1 MLAKGH
7 SYLKK
12 PAGQSCKF
20 VKLCMPLCC
29 HRGVTRGVEGMTD
42 SPALFQKLEK
52 SALISGENVLIAVI
66 YELNFLFKV
75 QFLRVSRKKNRDF
88 TLRGLSFSY
97 CRLFFYRSALIP
109 KKLPC
114 PKKFLVT
121 HLYHQALKA

>member
-29 HRGVTRGVEGMTD
+29 HRGVTRGDEGMTD

-75 QFLRVSRKKNRDF
+75 QFLRVSRKKEQRF
-88 TLRGLSFSY
+88 YPAEPFFFVLQIIFLSKCPNS
-97 CRLFFYRSALIP
+97 
-109 KKLPC
+109 KKTPLS
-114 PKKFLVT
+114 
-121 HLYHQALKA
+121 